1 MSEASGPRQ
10 QEHLIWR
17 ANLIS
22 MIGMRRAPREDGQGL
37 AEVGR

>member
-1 MSEASGPRQ
+1 MSEASEPRQ
-10 QEHLIWR
+10 QELLFGR

-22 MIGMRRAPREDGQGL
+22 MLGMRRAPREDGQGL